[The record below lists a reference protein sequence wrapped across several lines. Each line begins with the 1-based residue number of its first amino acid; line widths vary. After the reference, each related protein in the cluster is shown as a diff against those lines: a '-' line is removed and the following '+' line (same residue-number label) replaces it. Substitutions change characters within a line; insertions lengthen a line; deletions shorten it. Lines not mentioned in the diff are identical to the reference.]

1 MAEPQPGRGASPST
15 TPDILAS
22 QWPQL
27 RGQIRSWWGKLTEAD
42 VDKIAGQKDRLVGLM
57 QERYGYAR
65 QRAEQEV
72 EQRLKEYSDQRDA
85 SGVRQGMEEHRRQ
98 EDQGETGQPAAQEVA
113 ARLPETVGKVRAM
126 VQETAATALATVVA
140 RVKGTG
146 ESPPAKRMVQITGD
160 VAGVMRRYPA
170 ASVLLGLGMGLG
182 IGLLVGRR
190 RG

>member
-98 EDQGETGQPAAQEVA
+98 DDQGETGQPAAQEVA
-113 ARLPETVGKVRAM
+113 ARLPETVGKVRAT
-126 VQETAATALATVVA
+126 VQERAATAASAVA
-140 RVKGTG
+140 VRVKGVG

-160 VAGVMRRYPA
+160 VADVIRRYPA

-182 IGLLVGRR
+182 MGLLVGRR

>member
-98 EDQGETGQPAAQEVA
+98 EDQGETGQPAAQDVA
-113 ARLPETVGKVRAM
+113 ARLTETVGKVRAT
-126 VQETAATALATVVA
+126 VQETAATAASAAAV
-140 RVKGTG
+140 RVKGVG

-160 VAGVMRRYPA
+160 VADVIRRYPA

-182 IGLLVGRR
+182 MGLLVGRR